1 MTDELSALIGDE
13 PEQATEVAET
23 QAPTTEPEQGVK
35 QEASEPPSE
44 PPKEAVE
51 PDSWTKAA
59 VLDERKKRQALEA
72 ELEALKRAQ
81 QQPEAKKVDLFEDP
95 EGYQKHV
102 EQSIQKA
109 RIEDRISLSREIF
122 ASMKEDYEEAEAA
135 FIDMAKQ
142 FPQLVDEMLAAPV
155 PAKFAYEQGKKALA
169 FNEMKAFDADAYKAK
184 LREELRS
191 ELMQELQT
199 QQQTKQAK
207 AANLTPSLAAI
218 QTQTVKD
225 DPEPSLE
232 DLLGR

>member
-1 MTDELSALIGDE
+1 MSELDALIGDYEE
-13 PEQATEVAET
+13 PAAET
-23 QAPTTEPEQGVK
+23 VEATPEPTPEPEQGVK
-35 QEASEPPSE
+35 QDVSEPPSE
-44 PPKEAVE
+44 KPKEVE
-51 PDSWTKAA
+51 PDNWAKAA

-72 ELEALKRAQ
+72 ELEALKRQ

-95 EGYQKHV
+95 EGYQKQV

-122 ASMKEDYEEAEAA
+122 ASMKDDYEEAEAA
-135 FIDMAKQ
+135 FIDLAKQ
-142 FPQLVDEMLAAPV
+142 HPQLVGEMLVAPV

-169 FNEMKAFDADAYKAK
+169 FNEMKAFDPDSYKAK

-191 ELMQELQT
+191 ELMQELQSR
-199 QQQTKQAK
+199 QSQKQAK

>member
-1 MTDELSALIGDE
+1 MSELDALIGDYEE
-13 PEQATEVAET
+13 PAAET
-23 QAPTTEPEQGVK
+23 VETPEPTPEPEQGVK
-35 QEASEPPSE
+35 QEVSEPPSE
-44 PPKEAVE
+44 KPKEAVE
-51 PDSWTKAA
+51 SDNWTKAA

-72 ELEALKRAQ
+72 ELESLRRQ

-95 EGYQKHV
+95 EGYQKQV

-122 ASMKEDYEEAEAA
+122 ASMKDDYEEAEAA
-135 FIDMAKQ
+135 FVDLAKQ
-142 FPQLVDEMLAAPV
+142 HPQLVDEMLASPV

-169 FNEMKAFDADAYKAK
+169 FNEMKAFDPDAYKAK
-184 LREELRS
+184 LREELRA
-191 ELMQELQT
+191 EVMQELQS
-199 QQQTKQAK
+199 QQTQKQAK

-225 DPEPSLE
+225 DPEPTLE

>member
-13 PEQATEVAET
+13 PEQTIEVAET
-23 QAPTTEPEQGVK
+23 QAPIEPEQGVK
-35 QEASEPPSE
+35 QEVSEPPSE

-81 QQPEAKKVDLFEDP
+81 QQPEPKKVDLFEDP

-109 RIEDRISLSREIF
+109 RIEDRIALSREIF
-122 ASMKEDYEEAEAA
+122 ASMKDDYEEAEAA

-142 FPQLVDEMLAAPV
+142 FPQLVDEMLSAPV

-169 FNEMKAFDADAYKAK
+169 FNEMKSFDANAYKAK
-184 LREELRS
+184 LREELRA
-191 ELMQELQT
+191 ELMQEFQA

-225 DPEPSLE
+225 DPEPTLE

>member
-1 MTDELSALIGDE
+1 MSDELDALIGDYQELAAE
-13 PEQATEVAET
+13 PTPE
-23 QAPTTEPEQGVK
+23 PTPEPEQGVK
-35 QEASEPPSE
+35 ETIPEPPSE
-44 PPKEAVE
+44 KPKEAQE
-51 PDSWTKAA
+51 PENWTKAA

-72 ELEALKRAQ
+72 ELEALKRQ

-95 EGYQKHV
+95 EGYQKQV

-122 ASMKEDYEEAEAA
+122 ASMKDDYEEAEAA

-184 LREELRS
+184 LREELRT
-191 ELMQELQT
+191 ELMQELQS
-199 QQQTKQAK
+199 QQSQKQAK

-225 DPEPSLE
+225 DPEPTLE